1 MKNSFRLYG
10 GDLSVR
16 RTSALGGCLTIF
28 GVWVTWIKFLIPGGN
43 LLGDGGDTKFNLYA
57 LEHAYLVVR
66 GAESLWDASFYWP
79 ARGVVAFSDIHLG
92 SSIFYVIPRLLGLG
106 QIDSMS
112 FWLAAGLL
120 LSALSAYCA
129 ALVLRIDW
137 MPAMMAGLIYGS
149 ALPLT
154 AQAGHA
160 QLMHRWAAPW
170 VILAALPLSSTKV
183 GLQCRML
190 MAVFGL
196 SLQFLCSP
204 ILAIG
209 TMIVAFFVAVL
220 SYALGLKMEAI
231 DDIYWI
237 RLRKWFF
244 CGALLGGLLAFYVA
258 FMYAH
263 FKSNFGITRLSEE
276 ILDYSPSLQA
286 LVLADHSNFW
296 GLASRQVPIAG
307 GRHEMQMFIGIVSL
321 SMLLYCVMCRVYLRK
336 LFSVLMLSIV
346 LVFILVMRIY
356 GSSFYVLLAHI
367 PGFDSVRTPV
377 RFWLICLFPIGIMC
391 ALGLNEVRDILGIG
405 KRLIQPLILA
415 LLIVELSSV
424 DVLSISRDEFTKPTE
439 IMVEEVKQELQKRNP
454 TEFDAFLY
462 VRTNSSYN
470 YSDLDAMMAARDL
483 GVNTVNGYSGFAP
496 FGGEVVK
503 TCEDAETLF
512 SKIKRVYPNFES
524 SRILFVGATCP

>member
-1 MKNSFRLYG
+1 M
-10 GDLSVR
+10 V
-16 RTSALGGCLTIF
+16 
-28 GVWVTWIKFLIPGGN
+28 
-43 LLGDGGDTKFNLYA
+43 
-57 LEHAYLVVR
+57 
-66 GAESLWDASFYWP
+66 
-79 ARGVVAFSDIHLG
+79 
-92 SSIFYVIPRLLGLG
+92 
-106 QIDSMS
+106 
-112 FWLAAGLL
+112 
-120 LSALSAYCA
+120 
-129 ALVLRIDW
+129 
-137 MPAMMAGLIYGS
+137 AGLIYGS

-190 MAVFGL
+190 MVVLGL

-204 ILAIG
+204 VLAIG
-209 TMIVAFFVAVL
+209 TMLVSFFVAVL

-231 DDIYWI
+231 DEIYWI
-237 RLRKWFF
+237 RLRKWLF
-244 CGALLGGLLAFYVA
+244 CGALLSGLLAFYVA

-286 LVLADHSNFW
+286 LVLADHSHLW
-296 GLASRQVPIAG
+296 GIPSRQVPIAG
-307 GRHEMQMFIGIVSL
+307 GRHEMQMFLGIVSL
-321 SMLLYCVMCRVYLRK
+321 SLLFFSTRSREYLQK
-336 LFSVLMLSIV
+336 LVTALLLSIV
-346 LVFILVMRIY
+346 LMFVLMMRIN

-391 ALGLNEVRDILGIG
+391 ALGLNEVRNIFGIG
-405 KRLIQPLILA
+405 KRLVQPLVLA
-415 LLIVELSSV
+415 LLIFELSSV

-439 IMVEEVKQELQKRNP
+439 IMVEEVKQELQKKHP

-462 VRTNSSYN
+462 VRTNPSYN

-483 GVNTVNGYSGFAP
+483 GVTTVNGYSGFAP

-503 TCEDAETLF
+503 SCEDAETLY
-512 SKIKRVYPNFES
+512 SKIKRVYPKFDS
-524 SRILFVGATCP
+524 TRILIVGAVCS

>member
-1 MKNSFRLYG
+1 M
-10 GDLSVR
+10 
-16 RTSALGGCLTIF
+16 SAM
-28 GVWVTWIKFLIPGGN
+28 V
-43 LLGDGGDTKFNLYA
+43 
-57 LEHAYLVVR
+57 
-66 GAESLWDASFYWP
+66 
-79 ARGVVAFSDIHLG
+79 
-92 SSIFYVIPRLLGLG
+92 
-106 QIDSMS
+106 
-112 FWLAAGLL
+112 
-120 LSALSAYCA
+120 
-129 ALVLRIDW
+129 
-137 MPAMMAGLIYGS
+137 AGLIYGS

-190 MAVFGL
+190 MVVLGL

-204 ILAIG
+204 VLAIG
-209 TMIVAFFVAVL
+209 TMLVSFFVAVL

-231 DDIYWI
+231 DEIYWI
-237 RLRKWFF
+237 RLRKWLF
-244 CGALLGGLLAFYVA
+244 CGALLSGLLAFYVA

-286 LVLADHSNFW
+286 LVLADHSHLW
-296 GLASRQVPIAG
+296 GIPSRQVPIAG
-307 GRHEMQMFIGIVSL
+307 GRHEMQMFLGIVSL
-321 SMLLYCVMCRVYLRK
+321 SLLFFSTRSREYLQK
-336 LFSVLMLSIV
+336 LVTALLLSIV
-346 LVFILVMRIY
+346 LMFVLMMRIN

-391 ALGLNEVRDILGIG
+391 ALGLNEVRNIFGIG
-405 KRLIQPLILA
+405 KRLVQPLVLA
-415 LLIVELSSV
+415 LLIFELSSV

-439 IMVEEVKQELQKRNP
+439 IMVEEVKQELQKKHP

-462 VRTNSSYN
+462 VRTNPSYN

-483 GVNTVNGYSGFAP
+483 GVTTVNGYSGFAP

-503 TCEDAETLF
+503 SCEDAETLY
-512 SKIKRVYPNFES
+512 SKIKRVYPKFDS
-524 SRILFVGATCP
+524 TRILIVGAVCS